1 MILAQGMKRRG
12 LIGIGAAGA
21 LGALARP
28 AVAQLRSGKPFDGQ
42 TINVLLPVASQF
54 RAHEKR
60 LPEFERLTG
69 IKAAYTYVPYGQLR
83 DKITTEAVAGGRAFD
98 VVCYQDSWG
107 SSLAVH
113 LSPVDDLLRRDGVD
127 MGRYPQAYRLG
138 SQVEGRTYGLP
149 LRGHPQMLFYRKDLL
164 EAAGVQPPTT
174 WDEVVTASQA
184 VQGRNA
190 DMSGLA
196 MYYGKGNGQQ
206 NLFLW
211 LNHLWGRGGDVL
223 TQDER
228 GARFNDDVGVQAT
241 QQYLDYLLRH
251 RVAAPGSVQF
261 VEGDAVN
268 SVAQGNSAM
277 VVVWWWVYSV
287 LTGAQSR
294 LRPEQVGFAPVP
306 QMAGGRPVSY
316 AISLPL
322 ALSNGS
328 TKKDAAWEFLKW
340 VTAPEVEVAVAT
352 DKSDPNTADIVVTQ
366 TASFTNEAVNAA
378 NGGLHRVAARSLE
391 GSRIMPQTRDW
402 PQVATVLENTLSELA
417 TGRGNVRASLD
428 NAARETDRILRR
440 TGARR

>member
-1 MILAQGMKRRG
+1 
-12 LIGIGAAGA
+12 
-21 LGALARP
+21 
-28 AVAQLRSGKPFDGQ
+28 
-42 TINVLLPVASQF
+42 
-54 RAHEKR
+54 
-60 LPEFERLTG
+60 
-69 IKAAYTYVPYGQLR
+69 
-83 DKITTEAVAGGRAFD
+83 
-98 VVCYQDSWG
+98 
-107 SSLAVH
+107 
-113 LSPVDDLLRRDGVD
+113 
-127 MGRYPQAYRLG
+127 
-138 SQVEGRTYGLP
+138 
-149 LRGHPQMLFYRKDLL
+149 
-164 EAAGVQPPTT
+164 
-174 WDEVVTASQA
+174 VVTASQA
-184 VQGRNA
+184 VQQRNS
-190 DMSGLA
+190 DVSGIA

-223 TQDER
+223 TADER
-228 GARFNDDVGVQAT
+228 GARFNDEVGVQAT

-277 VVVWWWVYSV
+277 VAVWWWVYSV
-287 LTGAQSR
+287 LTGPQSR

-306 QMAGGRPVSY
+306 QIAGGRPVSY

-322 ALSNGS
+322 AISNGS
-328 TKKDAAWEFLKW
+328 TKKDAAWEFMKW
-340 VTAPEVEVAVAT
+340 VCAPEIEVAVAT

-417 TGRGNVRASLD
+417 TGRGQVKASLD

-440 TGARR
+440 TSSRR